1 MDPTVQAV
9 RHVLATLAYRFHKA
23 VHGAPDGFAGL
34 AAGHGIRTP
43 REIVHHMNGVLGY
56 LREGVARGDDDFWYE
71 HPQLDLPGEI
81 DALHASLQELDR
93 LLATRPGWRVE
104 TLHRMIQGPLADA
117 LTHVGQLAMLRR
129 VAGDPVPAE
138 NFFKADV
145 RIGRLGPDQAPP
157 VSPDA

>member
-1 MDPTVQAV
+1 MDPTVQTV

-23 VHGAPDGFAGL
+23 IEGAPDGFAELG
-34 AAGHGIRTP
+34 AGHGIRTP

-56 LREGVARGDDDFWYE
+56 LREGVAHGAEDFWYE
-71 HPQLDLPGEI
+71 HPELDLADEI
-81 DALHASLQELDR
+81 VALHTSLNELDH
-93 LLATRPGWRVE
+93 LLATRDDWRAE
-104 TLHRMIQGPLADA
+104 TLHRIIQGPLADA

-129 VAGDPVPAE
+129 IAGDPIPSE

-157 VSPDA
+157 VSPDP